1 MFGLK
6 PLNDSIAEL
15 SLALDFEELVRGAG
29 VAMQGGLV
37 ELGYTS
43 GDGRGGIESVG
54 LFRVHC
60 SLLLILMRHLLNNG
74 EEIPR
79 LRLRKAKEDIQEFRQ
94 GLGHT
99 WHCSLQGLQ
108 GDEQADR

>member
-37 ELGYTS
+37 
-43 GDGRGGIESVG
+43 
-54 LFRVHC
+54 
-60 SLLLILMRHLLNNG
+60 
-74 EEIPR
+74 
-79 LRLRKAKEDIQEFRQ
+79 
-94 GLGHT
+94 
-99 WHCSLQGLQ
+99 
-108 GDEQADR
+108 